1 MMIIIT
7 TFGHHKRDD
16 QKLSSLILTCIIP
29 EWNKKTEKE
38 NVAFD
43 DDMVEYI

>member
-7 TFGHHKRDD
+7 TFGHHKRED

-29 EWNKKTEKE
+29 EWKKTEKE
-38 NVAFD
+38 NDAFD